1 MRTNSPSMKMRSFG
15 MCVVALLAA
24 GPAAAATTQLV
35 EAVKNRDSEAVAALL
50 AVSTGIPLAE
60 MATDWLPAATGAPLL
75 VGGIWVVAFGWF
87 WAGVRGWR
95 GAGLDR

>member
-1 MRTNSPSMKMRSFG
+1 MRLPVPQQRGTG
-15 MCVVALLAA
+15 LETIGGVA
-24 GPAAAATTQLV
+24 
-35 EAVKNRDSEAVAALL
+35 AVAALL

-87 WAGVRGWR
+87 WAGVRGWLSR
-95 GAGLDR
+95 GTGLDR